1 MNIHSQNRDKLIDFL
16 KTDLIGPM
24 TNNKSL
30 DFEELDTSKKIVFN
44 NAEDAFKLFKDKE
57 TGEEILHMPQR
68 YRFNPLHTYTSGVL
82 YSRNEK
88 FSSIEDLDSD
98 NLDPDNS
105 EEENL
110 EDEDN
115 KIELIEPKFQNRFD
129 EQEDLTGDIDIGA
142 VNEKKPNAM
151 AISFLANVNN
161 NTEVIIDLSG
171 GSYQPLATY
180 MPKSETKKQVKDT
193 VVPEENFEIEN
204 LLDSKVWWLNISG
217 ENYKKVVER
226 GTLFSPNYEGN
237 HWSHNNQAQVKK
249 GDVFVIY
256 SDLAIRSLGIAKSD
270 NEIIENGNT
279 GDIDFIKSLKTENN
293 NADEYNKVTF
303 YSFELSLPILK
314 DDIELDERIKENQRF
329 DKYATFTKK
338 GNAGYHH
345 LSEISDEFLN
355 YLKHRFLSFW
365 PTQSPFGV
373 TTVSQNITSYDY
385 TVDNNLV
392 SNTELW
398 NHISS
403 LGKTFS
409 LEELHSNVDSKINL
423 DVLKIWLSNCVEL
436 NHLQIINKQYSL
448 SSTEEL
454 YNTFYLRK
462 DFNKKIAFKG
472 SSVLE
477 IADRGYVKLEE
488 ENSNF
493 VHEGLI
499 LNLRIFVRKH
509 SQKEF
514 ILTVIFENL
523 TESDFASQPET
534 SLFQSKIKLTAL
546 NGNDSCIL
554 PYPSNTEYNLDHEFD
569 QETLKFAMLYSENK
583 TYAVGHGT
591 SVGWNSN
598 DEIFSDTMPVAE
610 VKQLTPDIK
619 NPITDKEYNLNIH
632 ELTEDSDYKKLDE
645 LLNNYE
651 KWIKS
656 KEKDKE
662 YIEEVY
668 SSVAESNI
676 SECFNAL
683 ERMRLGLELIQTDP
697 KIRKAFQLANQAI
710 YNQQILPSYKRKL
723 IKYESN
729 QENPEGEFVFE
740 KPLKE
745 KMREPSWR
753 PFQIAF
759 FLLNIESIAHE
770 NSKDRLLV
778 DLLWFPTGGGKTE
791 AYLGLIAFN
800 LFLERLNG
808 LDTNRTSVIMRY
820 TLRLLTAQQFERAS
834 KLICSMEV
842 IREENLSLLGEARF
856 TIGIFV
862 GGATSYNTSQ
872 QALDNYKLLKDN
884 EWGAK
889 NKFVISKCPWCGA
902 EIGFNETFKKIVGL
916 KRRKTTVIIKCHER
930 SCNFRKGLPIYVI
943 DEEIYEH
950 TPSLII
956 ATVDKFAR
964 VAWRKESR
972 KIFGFDENGDRV
984 SDPPSLIIQDELHLI
999 SNALGSAVGFYETV
1013 LERMCT
1019 RNFSSDTEAVPPK
1032 IICSTATIRNSAKQL
1047 LGLYGRK
1054 SSLIFPPSGLSIKDS
1069 FFAVEDTKREAK
1081 FYMGIFSPSLS
1092 TQQTQ
1097 VDVYASQYVVPEKF
1111 DNCEEKDP
1119 LWTNVLYF
1127 NSIRELQA
1135 TKVLLSDNF
1144 KRRLQYT
1151 QVKYKTNKES
1161 YINPPGKLQIEEL
1174 TSRLP
1179 SEQVVE
1185 KLDLLFKDPCNYPND
1200 SLRFLL
1206 ATNIIEVGIDVPR
1219 LSLMTILNQP
1229 KNTSQYIQVS
1239 GRVGRKSETPP
1250 VICTIFSPL
1259 RPRDKSHYENFKTF
1273 HEKLYMGVEPTSV
1286 TPFSDAAVKKMLEG
1300 AFFMYLSCV
1309 LPFSF
1314 FNSDF
1319 DFPQK
1324 EFDDFKDLMIN
1335 RSKKI
1340 LNSEEFTN
1348 SPIEEYINDIYTKW
1362 LKLNPSIYMDE
1373 FNKKYMDETPLI
1385 IQSGSWVRHFHTG
1398 SFQVPNSMRSVDGSA
1413 RGQIMK
1419 HYNKAAQEEIE
1430 SESL

>member
-1 MNIHSQNRDKLIDFL
+1 MNIHSQNRDKLVEFL
-16 KTDLIGPM
+16 KTDLVGPM
-24 TNNKSL
+24 TDNKSL
-30 DFEELDTSKKIVFN
+30 DFDELDTSEKIVFSN
-44 NAEDAFKLFKDKE
+44 TDEAFKLFKDKE

-68 YRFNPLHTYTSGVL
+68 YRFNPLQTYTSGIL
-82 YSRNEK
+82 YSKNEM
-88 FSSIEDLDSD
+88 FSSNEDLDSV
-98 NLDPDNS
+98 NLDHDEFN
-105 EEENL
+105 EENL
-110 EDEDN
+110 EDQETKVEVID
-115 KIELIEPKFQNRFD
+115 PKFQSHHD
-129 EQEDLTGDIDIGA
+129 EQEDLDGDIDIGA

-151 AISFLANVNN
+151 AISFLANINN
-161 NTEVIIDLSG
+161 ATEITIDLSG
-171 GSYQPLATY
+171 GSYLPLATY

-193 VVPEENFEIEN
+193 VVPQENFKIEN
-204 LLDSKVWWLNISG
+204 IQDSKVWWLNITG

-226 GTLFSPNYEGN
+226 GTLFSPNYDGN
-237 HWSHNNQAQVKK
+237 HWSHKNQTKVKK
-249 GDVFVIY
+249 GDILLIY
-256 SDLAIRSLGIAKSD
+256 SDLAIRSVGIAKSD
-270 NEIIENGNT
+270 NEVIGQDNAA
-279 GDIDFIKSLKTENN
+279 DIDFIKSLKTENSS
-293 NADEYNKVTF
+293 ADEYNKLSF
-303 YSFELSLPILK
+303 YNFDLSLPIRK
-314 DDIELDERIKENQRF
+314 DDIELEERIKENQRF
-329 DKYATFTKK
+329 DKYSTFTKK

-345 LSEISDEFLN
+345 LSEISDEFLT
-355 YLKHRFLSFW
+355 YIKHRFLSFW
-365 PTQSPFGV
+365 PTLCPFGV
-373 TTVSQNITSYDY
+373 SSFHQNNNSYEY
-385 TVDNNLV
+385 FTDNSLV
-392 SNTELW
+392 SNKELW
-398 NHISS
+398 NNISS
-403 LGKTFS
+403 FGKPFS
-409 LEELHSNVDSKINL
+409 LEELHSNIDNKLSLEDLRAWL
-423 DVLKIWLSNCVEL
+423 DNCVEL
-436 NHLQIINKQYSL
+436 DHLQILNGQYTL
-448 SSTEEL
+448 SNSEEL

-462 DFNKKIAFKG
+462 AFNKKITVIGKII
-472 SSVLE
+472 LD
-477 IADRGYVKLEE
+477 IKDRGYLKLDEE
-488 ENSNF
+488 DSNF
-493 VHEGLI
+493 VHEGISLS
-499 LNLRIFVRKH
+499 LRVFARKH
-509 SQKEF
+509 QKNEF

-523 TESDFASQPET
+523 TESNYASQSET

-546 NGNDSCIL
+546 TGKNACIL
-554 PYPSNTEYNLDHEFD
+554 PYPNNIEYNLDHEFD

-591 SVGWNSN
+591 SVGWISN
-598 DEIFSDTMPVAE
+598 VEIFSDTMPVSE

-619 NPITDKEYNLNIH
+619 NPITDEKYDLNIL
-632 ELTEDSDYKKLDE
+632 ELTKESDYKNLEE

-651 KWIKS
+651 SWIKNIQEDTGS
-656 KEKDKE
+656 L
-662 YIEEVY
+662 EEVY
-668 SSVAESNI
+668 LNVAKNNI

-683 ERMRLGLELIQTDP
+683 ERMRLGLELIRTNQ
-697 KIRKAFQLANQAI
+697 KVRKAFQLANKAI

-723 IKYESN
+723 IELDTSQDDPDKR
-729 QENPEGEFVFE
+729 FIFE
-740 KPLKE
+740 KPLEDKI
-745 KMREPSWR
+745 RTPSWR

-759 FLLNIESIAHE
+759 ILLNLESISNE
-770 NSKDRLLV
+770 SSKDRMLV

-800 LFLERLNG
+800 LFFERLNG

-842 IREENLSLLGEARF
+842 IREENLDILGETSF

-862 GGATSYNTSQ
+862 GGATSYNTKP
-872 QALDNYKLLKDN
+872 QAVENYKLLKNN

-902 EIGFNETFKKIVGL
+902 EIGLNETFNKIVGL
-916 KRRKTTVIIKCHER
+916 KKKNKTVVIKCDER
-930 SCNFRKGLPIYVI
+930 SCNFHKGLPIYVI
-943 DEEIYEH
+943 DDEIYEH

-972 KIFGFDENGDRV
+972 KIFGFNENGDRV

-999 SNALGSAVGFYETV
+999 SNALGSAVGFYEAV

-1019 RNFSSDTEAVPPK
+1019 KNFSSETEAVRPK
-1032 IICSTATIRNSAKQL
+1032 IICSTATIRNSSKQL

-1069 FFAVEDTKREAK
+1069 FFSVEDANREAK
-1081 FYMGIFSPSLS
+1081 YYMGIFTPSLS

-1097 VDVYASQYVVPEKF
+1097 VDVYSAQYIVPEKF
-1111 DNCEEKDP
+1111 ENCEEKDP

-1151 QVKYKTNKES
+1151 QVKYKTNKEA
-1161 YINPPGKLQIEEL
+1161 YVNPPGRFEIEEL

-1259 RPRDKSHYENFKTF
+1259 RPRDKSHYENFKAY

-1300 AFFMYLSCV
+1300 AFFMYLSCK

-1319 DFPQK
+1319 DFPQN
-1324 EFDDFKDLMIN
+1324 EFDDFQKLMIN
-1335 RSKKI
+1335 RAKNI
-1340 LNSEEFTN
+1340 LSPEEFT
-1348 SPIEEYINDIYTKW
+1348 SSQIQEYINDIYTKW
-1362 LKLNPSIYMDE
+1362 LKLSATIFMDE
-1373 FNKKYMDETPLI
+1373 FNKKYMDEVPLI

-1398 SFQVPNSMRSVDGSA
+1398 SFQVPNSMRSVDGSS

-1419 HYNKAAQEEIE
+1419 NYNKADQEEIE

>member
-1 MNIHSQNRDKLIDFL
+1 MFFL
-16 KTDLIGPM
+16 
-24 TNNKSL
+24 
-30 DFEELDTSKKIVFN
+30 
-44 NAEDAFKLFKDKE
+44 
-57 TGEEILHMPQR
+57 
-68 YRFNPLHTYTSGVL
+68 
-82 YSRNEK
+82 
-88 FSSIEDLDSD
+88 
-98 NLDPDNS
+98 
-105 EEENL
+105 
-110 EDEDN
+110 
-115 KIELIEPKFQNRFD
+115 
-129 EQEDLTGDIDIGA
+129 
-142 VNEKKPNAM
+142 
-151 AISFLANVNN
+151 
-161 NTEVIIDLSG
+161 
-171 GSYQPLATY
+171 
-180 MPKSETKKQVKDT
+180 
-193 VVPEENFEIEN
+193 
-204 LLDSKVWWLNISG
+204 
-217 ENYKKVVER
+217 
-226 GTLFSPNYEGN
+226 
-237 HWSHNNQAQVKK
+237 
-249 GDVFVIY
+249 IY
-256 SDLAIRSLGIAKSD
+256 SDLAIRSVGIAKSN
-270 NEIIENGNT
+270 NEAIGKEKT
-279 GDIDFIKSLKTENN
+279 ADIDFIKSLKTENS
-293 NADEYNKVTF
+293 NADEYNKLSF
-303 YSFELSLPILK
+303 YSFELSLPIQK

-345 LSEISDEFLN
+345 LSEISDEFLD
-355 YLKHRFLSFW
+355 YVKHRFLSFW
-365 PTQSPFGV
+365 PTQSPFGIS
-373 TTVSQNITSYDY
+373 TVSQNSSSYNY
-385 TVDNNLV
+385 TADNNLV
-392 SNTELW
+392 SNAELW

-403 LGKTFS
+403 LGKPFS
-409 LEELHSNVDSKINL
+409 LEELHSNVDNNINL
-423 DVLKIWLSNCVEL
+423 EDLKVWLDNCIEL
-436 NHLQIINKQYSL
+436 DHLQIINEQYSL
-448 SSTEEL
+448 SNSEEL

-462 DFNKKIAFKG
+462 GFNKKISVKG

-477 IADRGYVKLEE
+477 ISDRGYLKLYEE
-488 ENSNF
+488 DSHF
-493 VHEGLI
+493 AHEGVSLS
-499 LNLRIFVRKH
+499 LRIFARKH
-509 SQKEF
+509 NKKEF
-514 ILTVIFENL
+514 ILTVILENL
-523 TESDFASQPET
+523 TESNFASQAET
-534 SLFQSKIKLTAL
+534 SLFQSKINLTAL
-546 NGNDSCIL
+546 NGNDTCIL
-554 PYPSNTEYNLDHEFD
+554 PYPSNIEYNLDHEFD

-598 DEIFSDTMPVAE
+598 VEIFSDTMPVAE

-619 NPITDKEYNLNIH
+619 NPITDEEYVLKIH
-632 ELTEDSDYKKLDE
+632 ELTEDSDYKKLEE
-645 LLNNYE
+645 LLTNYE
-651 KWIKS
+651 KWIKNI
-656 KEKDKE
+656 ERDKNNLD
-662 YIEEVY
+662 EVY
-668 SSVAESNI
+668 SSVAQNSI

-683 ERMRLGLELIQTDP
+683 ERMRSGLELVQNNE

-710 YNQQILPSYKRKL
+710 YKQQILPSYKRKL
-723 IKYESN
+723 VQYDVE
-729 QENPEGEFVFE
+729 QEDPEQRYIFE
-740 KPLKE
+740 KFLDE
-745 KMREPSWR
+745 EVREPSWR

-759 FLLNIESIAHE
+759 FLLNIESIANEH
-770 NSKDRLLV
+770 SKDRTLV

-834 KLICSMEV
+834 KLICAMEV
-842 IREENLSLLGEARF
+842 IREENPSFLGESRF

-862 GGATSYNTSQ
+862 GGDISYNTTT
-872 QALDNYKLLKDN
+872 QAVENLKLLKDN
-884 EWGAK
+884 DRYAK

-902 EIGFNETFKKIVGL
+902 EIGPNETFNIVVGL
-916 KRRKTTVIIKCHER
+916 KKRNKKVVITCKER
-930 SCNFRKGLPIYVI
+930 NCTFRKGLPIYVV
-943 DEEIYEH
+943 DDEIYEF

-964 VAWRKESR
+964 MAWRKESR
-972 KIFGFDENGDRV
+972 KIFGFDKNGNRV

-999 SNALGSAVGFYETV
+999 SNALGSAVGFYEAI

-1019 RNFSSDTEAVPPK
+1019 KNFLSETEAVRPK
-1032 IICSTATIRNSAKQL
+1032 IICSTATIRNSSKQL

-1069 FFAVEDTKREAK
+1069 FFAVEDDNREAK

-1097 VDVYASQYVVPEKF
+1097 VDVYSAQYVVPEKF
-1111 DNCEEKDP
+1111 ENCEEKDP

-1151 QVKYKTNKES
+1151 QVKYKTTKES
-1161 YINPPGKLQIEEL
+1161 YINPPTRLQIEEL

-1185 KLDLLFKDPCNYPND
+1185 KLDLLFKDPCSYPKD

-1239 GRVGRKSETPP
+1239 GRVGRKPETPP

-1259 RPRDKSHYENFKTF
+1259 RPRDKSHYENFKAF

-1300 AFFMYLSCV
+1300 AFFMYLSCK

-1319 DFPQK
+1319 DFPQN
-1324 EFDDFKDLMIN
+1324 EFDDFKDLMISRAKN
-1335 RSKKI
+1335 I
-1340 LNSEEFTN
+1340 LSSEEFTN

-1398 SFQVPNSMRSVDGSA
+1398 SFQVPNSMRSVDGSS

-1419 HYNKAAQEEIE
+1419 NYNKAEQEEIE